1 MIEGVLVSKV
11 LFEIFSHK
19 QNKNLI
25 LSSSELGK
33 AYLTMRPESIFG
45 ISGLEVESVFIH
57 NII

>member
-1 MIEGVLVSKV
+1 MVVGVLLSKV
-11 LFEIFSHK
+11 FFEIYCHK